1 MFNNGPAGLFR
12 LFDGELGGQ
21 ASWLLP
27 LALVALVVTA
37 SRRVRFPLDRRQQA
51 VLLWG
56 TWLLTVGAFFSVA
69 GFFHSYYLV
78 TLAPAVAALAAIAI
92 VTLARDYLAP
102 DRAWRAWALPA
113 ALVVTAAGQAFVLSN
128 FPSWSRWITPALAA
142 ITVVAVVALVV
153 MRLRRKLEP
162 HNSRWA
168 HANDSARLLKGSLAA
183 GLLALLIA
191 PTAWTIDTVSASN
204 GGQIPSAGPSPTFA
218 GSNFRGAFP
227 GGAPGFANGGAPG
240 AGGPFAPGGST
251 TGTPP
256 QAPGQGAFGGFGNGS
271 GGGFGGGTGGALGS
285 TAPVTGTVGARG
297 GFRAGAGFRGG
308 FGGAGG
314 GGGDASVDK
323 QLLQYL
329 KQHQG
334 STRYLFAVSNSMSAA
349 PYIIQTGKP
358 VMSLGGFSGS
368 DPILTTAQLK
378 ALIENNTVRY
388 FLLGG
393 GGGGPDGSSL
403 TSWVQQ
409 SCTAVPA
416 TAWQTTATSGSTGS
430 TTSGGFMRQEL
441 YDCGNLA
448 GAAN

>member
-1 MFNNGPAGLFR
+1 MFNNGPAGLSR

-27 LALVALVVTA
+27 LALVALVAAA

-69 GFFHSYYLV
+69 GFFHSYYLI

-92 VTLARDYLAP
+92 VTLARDYLTP

-113 ALVVTAAGQAFVLSN
+113 ALVVTAAGQAFILSN
-128 FPSWSRWITPALAA
+128 FPSWSRWITPPLAG
-142 ITVVAVVALVV
+142 ITVAAAGVLVV
-153 MRLRRKLEP
+153 MRLRRKLQTIL
-162 HNSRWA
+162 W
-168 HANDSARLLKGSLAA
+168 KGALAA

-218 GSNFRGAFP
+218 GNTFRGAFP
-227 GGAPGFANGGAPG
+227 DSGPGFANGGAPR
-240 AGGPFAPGGST
+240 AGGSFAPGGAT

-256 QAPGQGAFGGFGNGS
+256 QVPGQGAFGGFGNGS
-271 GGGFGGGTGGALGS
+271 AGGFGNGPAGGSFGS
-285 TAPVTGTVGARG
+285 TVPVTGTAGARG
-297 GFRAGAGFRGG
+297 GFRAGVGFRGG
-308 FGGAGG
+308 FGGPGG

-329 KQHQG
+329 EQHQG
-334 STRYLFAVSNSMSAA
+334 STRYLFAVGNSMSAA

-378 ALIENNTVRY
+378 ALIQNNTVRY

-393 GGGGPDGSSL
+393 GGGGPDNSSL

-409 SCTAVPA
+409 SCTAVSPS
-416 TAWQTTATSGSTGS
+416 AWQTSATSGSS
-430 TTSGGFMRQEL
+430 TSNATSGGFMRQQL
-441 YDCGNLA
+441 YDCGNLV